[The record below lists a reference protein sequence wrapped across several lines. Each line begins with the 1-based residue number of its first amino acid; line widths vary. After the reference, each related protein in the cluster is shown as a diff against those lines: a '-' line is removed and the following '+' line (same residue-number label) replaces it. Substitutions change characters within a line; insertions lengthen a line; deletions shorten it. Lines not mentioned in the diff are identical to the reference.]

1 MVISIVMEEVMKGT
15 ETPAEQTP
23 GPWVVEVTIAGC
35 TFRRRATRRRDLL
48 GIGLLAPA
56 QLSPSSAA

>member
-1 MVISIVMEEVMKGT
+1 MKNTG
-15 ETPAEQTP
+15 TPAEQTP